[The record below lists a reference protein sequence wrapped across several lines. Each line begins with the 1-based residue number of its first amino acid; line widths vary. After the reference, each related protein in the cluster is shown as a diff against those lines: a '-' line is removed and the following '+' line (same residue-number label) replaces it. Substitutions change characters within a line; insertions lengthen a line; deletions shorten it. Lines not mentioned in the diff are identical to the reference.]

1 MGTGPGRLA
10 SALGSTTAAYAQHL
24 GARIIATSRSEEK
37 RRALAAVGAEVV
49 LDTTAPDL
57 VDRVREATGGH
68 GVDIAVDNLGDPAIW
83 DATLDTLARGGT
95 VVTSG
100 AFLGGKVQVDLRRL
114 YSDCHRIIG
123 VRTGNAA
130 AVDALWTEVERG
142 FRAVVD
148 RTFPIARAADAH
160 RYMEDDN
167 SLGRVALTLGPGD
180 WDA

>member
-1 MGTGPGRLA
+1 M
-10 SALGSTTAAYAQHL
+10 
-24 GARIIATSRSEEK
+24 
-37 RRALAAVGAEVV
+37 
-49 LDTTAPDL
+49 
-57 VDRVREATGGH
+57 
-68 GVDIAVDNLGDPAIW
+68 DIAVDNLGDPAIW
-83 DATLDTLARGGT
+83 DATLCTLARGGT

-114 YSDCHRIIG
+114 YSDCLRIIG

-130 AVDALWTEVERG
+130 SVDALWTEVEHG

-160 RYMEDDN
+160 RYMEEDN

>member
-1 MGTGPGRLA
+1 
-10 SALGSTTAAYAQHL
+10 
-24 GARIIATSRSEEK
+24 
-37 RRALAAVGAEVV
+37 V
-49 LDTTAPDL
+49 LDATDPDF

-83 DATLDTLARGGT
+83 EATLDTQAHGGT

-114 YSDCHRIIG
+114 YSRCHRIIG

-130 AVDALWTEVERG
+130 AVNALWTEVEHG
-142 FRAVVD
+142 FRPVVD

-167 SLGRVALTLGPGD
+167 NLGRVALTLGPGD